1 MENLL
6 IEVKEKGGKNL
17 ENLIIKHEENLD
29 RSINICQ
36 QDFIDDD
43 IREKAWFQLIKM
55 LYDFRKEVKQNQI
68 ESNELDILI
77 NKDIQKVFDNMYTYV
92 KITKIMTNLTEQNKE
107 IEYKEFK
114 PILVKMLDGFTHSRK
129 ILELASNLF
138 SINIRKDEKE
148 LLKIIKNASIY
159 DMDKCDYCNNEI
171 KDDDVIC
178 FFKCGHK
185 IHFMCSIKKEDFIT
199 CNVCRRKEVENSI
212 TSFEDNISKP
222 SLEEME
228 ECVNNNYNISNDLNR
243 KYYDLN
249 TVNKELLFDNAYIL
263 NLD

>member
-1 MENLL
+1 
-6 IEVKEKGGKNL
+6 
-17 ENLIIKHEENLD
+17 
-29 RSINICQ
+29 
-36 QDFIDDD
+36 
-43 IREKAWFQLIKM
+43 
-55 LYDFRKEVKQNQI
+55 
-68 ESNELDILI
+68 
-77 NKDIQKVFDNMYTYV
+77 
-92 KITKIMTNLTEQNKE
+92 
-107 IEYKEFK
+107 
-114 PILVKMLDGFTHSRK
+114 
-129 ILELASNLF
+129 
-138 SINIRKDEKE
+138 
-148 LLKIIKNASIY
+148 
-159 DMDKCDYCNNEI
+159 MDKCDYCNNEI

-185 IHFMCSIKKEDFIT
+185 IHFMCSIKKEDFIA